1 MGFLVTLKA
10 FVWHVH
16 AQTYMHTPKQEHV
29 FIHTRQCMHACTRMR
44 SAFEVFAISTSSNY
58 VKRSVSVNSKV

>member
-29 FIHTRQCMHACTRMR
+29 FIHTRQCMHACTRTH
-44 SAFEVFAISTSSNY
+44 ISKNMTETEMEQG
-58 VKRSVSVNSKV
+58 REGR